1 MYRHKSTNA
10 DRHAP
15 FQTEDQPRYGIRC
28 LECIFAEDHYA
39 NRSFSFA
46 WGHEMPLEDIWEI
59 EDGFSLAWPAPI
71 QQRAE
76 GWLLKAGG
84 GVSRRSN
91 SANPTAESR
100 PLRDVL
106 PAIQNFYREQS
117 LPILVRTLSVQPPA
131 FERELVRMGFGHE
144 GETRT
149 LYAAKLGA
157 GSRIGTLVESA
168 PSAAWMDS
176 VSSAQ
181 QRTPAEAVAFAAH
194 VSRISL
200 PCAFVSALDG
210 DGEAVA
216 WAYAALG
223 DGRLYIESVVTRSD
237 RRNEGHAKRA
247 LRTLID
253 WANHRGAAC
262 GVLQV
267 QANNEAACHLYEGLG
282 FTQELYRYRYWRA

>member
-1 MYRHKSTNA
+1 
-10 DRHAP
+10 
-15 FQTEDQPRYGIRC
+15 
-28 LECIFAEDHYA
+28 
-39 NRSFSFA
+39 
-46 WGHEMPLEDIWEI
+46 MPLEDIWEI

-71 QQRAE
+71 QHRTK

-100 PLRDVL
+100 PLREVL
-106 PAIQNFYREQS
+106 PAIRSFYQKQS
-117 LPILVRTLSVQPPA
+117 LPVLVRILSVQPSI
-131 FERELVRMGFGHE
+131 FESELASMGFGHE

-149 LYAAKLGA
+149 LYAAKPG
-157 GSRIGTLVESA
+157 GSNQTGTLIEPA
-168 PSAAWMDS
+168 PSSIWIDS
-176 VSSAQ
+176 VNSAQ

-194 VSRISL
+194 VSRICL

-216 WAYAALG
+216 WAYAAL
-223 DGRLYIESVVTRSD
+223 DDARLYIESVVTRSD

-253 WANHRGAAC
+253 WADKSGAVC

-282 FTQELYRYRYWRA
+282 FTEELYRYRYWRA